1 MHYAIPSEKEPCKA
15 QSNRKPTGP
24 YFGALVSSFVQRRS
38 LWLWLL
44 FLIGFCNSSMAATPF
59 NVIAPNTPSAFGFYG
74 TAYATATNFPMTIT
88 TYDGTNINTMSE
100 SGWEIN
106 ITQQTSSSN
115 NIKLSATN
123 TAAVQEGDLIV
134 ATFYYRRN
142 DSASGAEANF
152 TCDFESITSPN
163 TQSFSL
169 PLRGRAYPANSAPP
183 NGNPV
188 TAADTIWRR
197 VSIPFT
203 SAAAYAA
210 GAAQFNFYMGA
221 AGLQTLDIADVS
233 LTDYG
238 QTSIFGNTNS
248 IDSTSYFT
256 SDITSGGVT
265 YGTITRNV
273 AISGLP
279 LYSTGTQIQTTVAP
293 PQTWGGPPVTWNLRL
308 DNRLPVATNLG
319 DTLVAIFWMRATAL
333 PTGAPYAVAGITA
346 TGCAGGSF
354 NLMVDP
360 NAGWREWIIPL
371 KVVKAETAYNTDF
384 YINFGFQ
391 LQTVQVAG
399 LQVMYLGQQLGGSGV
414 QCTLTNQANDYPGRA
429 LSDSWRTTAAANI
442 AQYRQGTLTVNVTDG
457 SGNPL
462 SGVTVAASMTAPSF
476 GFGCQTSST
485 PIIGWDNNGVVDQ
498 TGVNLFY
505 QLFNHVEMGCYKWG
519 EWETGAQPSYNA
531 KTLDLIR
538 AKGRG
543 TFDFRAHNLIWPAD
557 SLCPSD
563 VASINTAAAMT
574 ARIDGHIT
582 AMVGDPTVHGYFSD
596 WDAVNEPY
604 DHNDEMQVENGLPRH
619 TTGGETQP
627 FGSAS
632 VTQAQNDA
640 LAIAPWLAF
649 IHATDTHPHLFI
661 NDWGIETNTNHI
673 DTSHEDYD
681 ANLLTNLENANAHID
696 GFGFESHFVDA
707 FTPPLLL
714 TKMFSRF
721 ANGLAPGHSLIEN
734 VTEFD
739 ESESSGMAAAFPPD
753 IDLYTDFMNDYL
765 TEVFSQPNFDFFDL
779 WTLGDMYNA
788 YPIAGTNPVQNN
800 WVLMPQGEAWMSL
813 ARNQWWTNT
822 SAVSDTS
829 GIATLS
835 NCFLGRYCLTATSG
849 SITKKFYTDLL
860 TTSGNT
866 TPLQLSGSTGNSNVW
881 LYEAEKPANAIY
893 SPLAVYSDPTA
904 SGGQY
909 VAAPVGGTDNSSAP
923 TSPEMRVDT
932 EAVGTVN
939 IWMRVIAPNSSE
951 DSFWMAVDNGT
962 WQTFS
967 FTDAPGWHWVKFSS
981 PVSLAAGTTHTL
993 FLAHGKCGAELDQVL
1008 ITDDLSYIPESATV
1022 FATSPP
1028 PPTGTTGTAYNYAFA
1043 VFGSPAST
1051 FSLTSGS
1058 GSLPAGLT
1066 LSSTGVISGTPTQFG
1081 TFSGTASATNNIGA
1095 AATKNFTV
1103 TVLATFNSW
1112 ASQNFIAQQSGD
1124 PTISGPTAMPQ
1135 NDGVPN
1141 LLKYLYNINPTG
1153 PMSATDR
1160 AALPT
1165 VGMTTTGGVDY
1176 LTLSF
1181 RQYALKT
1188 GITINVQTSSNLQT
1202 WTTVSPLDISQQL
1215 GTDSTTGDPI
1225 MEVGVKLTGATKQF
1239 IRLNVTQP

>member
-779 WTLGDMYNA
+779 WGMGDMYNA
-788 YPIAGTNPVQNN
+788 YSNGGSPPVYTYD
-800 WVLMPQGEAWMSL
+800 LMPQGEAWMSL

-822 SAVSDTS
+822 SAASNTS

-835 NCFLGRYCLTATSG
+835 NCFLGRYCLTATNG
-849 SITKKFYTDLL
+849 SITKKYYTDLL
-860 TTSGNT
+860 STSGST
-866 TPLQLSGSTGNSNVW
+866 TNLQLSGSTGTTHVWTYAAARRSNGI
-881 LYEAEKPANAIY
+881 EAPMQVFTNDPNAY
-893 SPLAVYSDPTA
+893 NGA
-904 SGGQY
+904 Y
-909 VAAPVGGTDNSSAP
+909 VMAPVGSGNIAP
-923 TSPEMRVDT
+923 VPSTQLPEMRIDT
-932 EAVGTVN
+932 EATGNVTLWFHVSTANGN
-939 IWMRVIAPNSSE
+939 E
-951 DSFWMAVDNGT
+951 DSFWAQFAGANAGAKAGTADPLAPPLDGPTPANYLYVAMDDNVN
-962 WQTFS
+962 
-967 FTDAPGWHWVKFSS
+967 WHWFKVLTTTL
-981 PVSLAAGTTHTL
+981 VAGKNTL
-993 FLAHGKCGAELDQVL
+993 YLVHRECGTELDEVL
-1008 ITDDLSYIPESATV
+1008 ITDDP
-1022 FATSPP
+1022 
-1028 PPTGTTGTAYNYAFA
+1028 
-1043 VFGSPAST
+1043 
-1051 FSLTSGS
+1051 
-1058 GSLPAGLT
+1058 
-1066 LSSTGVISGTPTQFG
+1066 
-1081 TFSGTASATNNIGA
+1081 
-1095 AATKNFTV
+1095 NFT
-1103 TVLATFNSW
+1103 
-1112 ASQNFIAQQSGD
+1112 
-1124 PTISGPTAMPQ
+1124 P
-1135 NDGVPN
+1135 
-1141 LLKYLYNINPTG
+1141 K
-1153 PMSATDR
+1153 
-1160 AALPT
+1160 
-1165 VGMTTTGGVDY
+1165 
-1176 LTLSF
+1176 
-1181 RQYALKT
+1181 
-1188 GITINVQTSSNLQT
+1188 
-1202 WTTVSPLDISQQL
+1202 
-1215 GTDSTTGDPI
+1215 
-1225 MEVGVKLTGATKQF
+1225 
-1239 IRLNVTQP
+1239 